1 MIDDPAAVLVG
12 PTGAPDVTEAIDTH
26 RLESFSDGVMAV
38 IITLTAFELRPPA
51 GETWAAITHR
61 VPALMVYVL
70 SFAIIATYWNY
81 HHHVFRVT
89 ERINA
94 AVIWTNANLL
104 FWLSLLPL
112 ATEWVGS
119 DYHHAA
125 PAVAYGVVAL
135 GAALAVQ
142 AMVWVIARE
151 NHDDA
156 RAIQAVIYDAKG
168 VLYTAI
174 SYSVAIALAFVSPYL
189 SYGCYVVVL
198 LMWIISS
205 LKPVR
210 RVA

>member
-1 MIDDPAAVLVG
+1 MIGDSPVVMATPGPASEV
-12 PTGAPDVTEAIDTH
+12 TGAIDTH

-51 GETWAAITHR
+51 GESWRAITHR
-61 VPALMVYVL
+61 VPALLVYVL

-89 ERINA
+89 QRINA

-112 ATEWVGS
+112 ATEWVGN
-119 DYHHAA
+119 DYHSVA
-125 PAVAYGVVAL
+125 PAIAYGVVAL
-135 GAALAVQ
+135 GAAIAVQ
-142 AMVWVIARE
+142 AMVWVVARE

-156 RAIQAVIYDAKG
+156 RAIQAVIYDARG
-168 VLYTAI
+168 VLYTAV
-174 SYSVAIALAFVSPYL
+174 SYSVAIGLAFVSPYL

-198 LMWIISS
+198 LMWIVSS
-205 LKPVR
+205 LRPVR